1 MRVRPA
7 NRSDHGPIAAAL
19 AAAFATDPPLSFLI
33 PDERRR
39 EALLRR
45 HFSASMRLYASGAI
59 WVAEDRTAAALWV
72 APGRYPFRMRE
83 ELAVA
88 PARLEVFGRW
98 ARRGIGAQ
106 RAIDRHHP
114 RDPPHWY
121 LDYIGVEPAGQGR
134 GLGSALLAPM
144 LARCDTE
151 GRGAYLNAGSPRSRD
166 LYQRHGFV
174 VRSEFRLPFGGPPMW
189 RMWREPR
196 RAQASTSSPVS
207 AS

>member
-7 NRSDHGPIAAAL
+7 NRSDHGAIVAAL
-19 AAAFATDPPLSFLI
+19 AAAFATDPPLSHLI

-45 HFSASMRLYASGAI
+45 HFSASMRLYEGSGAI
-59 WVAEDRTAAALWV
+59 WVAEDRRAAALWV
-72 APGRYPFRMRE
+72 APGLYPFRLRE
-83 ELAVA
+83 ELAVT

-114 RDPPHWY
+114 HDPPHWY

-144 LARCDTE
+144 LARCDME

-166 LYQRHGFV
+166 LYRRHGFV

-189 RMWREPR
+189 RMWRDP
-196 RAQASTSSPVS
+196 QASTSSPVS

>member
-1 MRVRPA
+1 MNVRPA
-7 NRSDHGPIAAAL
+7 RREDHGAIAAAL

-45 HFSASMRLYASGAI
+45 HFSASLPLYAASGAI
-59 WVAEDRTAAALWV
+59 WTAADGTAAALWV
-72 APGRYPFRMRE
+72 APGGYPFRPTQ
-83 ELAVA
+83 ELRVL

-98 ARRGIGAQ
+98 PRRGIGAQ
-106 RAIDRHHP
+106 LAVDRHHP
-114 RDPPHWY
+114 HDPPHWY

-166 LYQRHGFV
+166 LYERHGFA
-174 VRSEFRLPFGGPPMW
+174 VRSEFRLPFGGPPLW
-189 RMWREPR
+189 RMWRDPR
-196 RAQASTSSPVS
+196 PA
-207 AS
+207 

>member
-7 NRSDHGPIAAAL
+7 TPDDHGRIAATL
-19 AAAFATDPPLSFLI
+19 AAAFATDPPLSFLV

-45 HFSASMRLYASGAI
+45 HFAASLPLYAISGAI
-59 WVAEDRTAAALWV
+59 WTAGDGSAAALWV
-72 APGRYPFRMRE
+72 APGAYPFRLRE
-83 ELAVA
+83 ELRVL

-98 ARRGIGAQ
+98 PRRGIGAQ

-114 RDPPHWY
+114 PDPPHWY

-151 GRGAYLNAGSPRSRD
+151 RRGAYLNAGSPRSRD
-166 LYQRHGFV
+166 LYLRHGFA
-174 VRSEFRLPFGGPPMW
+174 VRSEFRLPFGGPPLW
-189 RMWREPR
+189 RMWREP
-196 RAQASTSSPVS
+196 AQASTSSPVS

>member
-7 NRSDHGPIAAAL
+7 TRDDHGRIAATL
-19 AAAFATDPPLSFLI
+19 AAAFATDPPLSFLV

-45 HFSASMRLYASGAI
+45 HFAATLPLYAASGAV
-59 WVAEDRTAAALWV
+59 WTAGDGSAAALWV
-72 APGRYPFRMRE
+72 APGAYPFRLRE
-83 ELAVA
+83 ELRVL

-98 ARRGIGAQ
+98 PRRGIGAQ

-114 RDPPHWY
+114 HDPPHWY

-144 LARCDTE
+144 LARCDAE
-151 GRGAYLNAGSPRSRD
+151 RRAAYLNAGSPRSRE
-166 LYQRHGFV
+166 LYRRHGFE
-174 VRSEFRLPFGGPPMW
+174 VRSEFRLPFGGPPLW
-189 RMWREPR
+189 RMWRDP
-196 RAQASTSSPVS
+196 QASTSSPVS

>member
-7 NRSDHGPIAAAL
+7 TRADGGAIAAVL

-39 EALLRR
+39 EVLLRR
-45 HFSASMRLYASGAI
+45 HFGASLPLYARSGAV
-59 WVAEDRTAAALWV
+59 WVAEDRSAAALWV
-72 APGRYPFRMRE
+72 APGCHPFRPAQ
-83 ELAVA
+83 ELRVL

-98 ARRGIGAQ
+98 PRRGIGAQ

-114 RDPPHWY
+114 HDPSHWY

-166 LYQRHGFV
+166 LYERHGFT
-174 VRSEFRLPFGGPPMW
+174 VRSEFRLPFGGPPLW

-196 RAQASTSSPVS
+196 PA
-207 AS
+207 

>member
-33 PDERRR
+33 PDVRRR

-45 HFSASMRLYASGAI
+45 HFSASLRLYAASGAI

-72 APGRYPFRMRE
+72 APGGYPFRLRE
-83 ELAVA
+83 ELAVT

-106 RAIDRHHP
+106 LAIDRHHP
-114 RDPPHWY
+114 HDPPHWY

-144 LARCDTE
+144 LARCDAE

-166 LYQRHGFV
+166 LYLRLGFV

-189 RMWREPR
+189 RMWREP
-196 RAQASTSSPVS
+196 QASTSSPVS